1 MYRHAHILG
10 LSSVSV
16 GSFALMIGAE
26 GRRALVLAGLLAA
39 AAVAS
44 LLLERQARR
53 RAEVKGA
60 AAPQES
66 IVTTKRILML
76 MLAVGLVAYIGG
88 GSTFSTFS
96 AETANTG
103 STAASGTL
111 TMSDQVNAGTA
122 CLSANATS
130 LDNYQG
136 GTPGVTTGAC
146 DIPLTLTNQAPGVFS
161 GNAKITIANTGSLDA
176 SQLLLY
182 APYANATLATQVSS
196 GSTVSSIA
204 TTAIEG
210 NVVAGDTIELDYGG
224 QSIQMVAAANVSPGK
239 TAITIAN
246 PGSLTGTISS
256 GSANVTSIT
265 TTNLRQGM
273 TVTGANIPANT
284 TVLQVNASSIVM
296 SNNAGGTGSTSESLT
311 FSVKAAQDFKVGT
324 RVYDTSS
331 NASPTTTEC
340 FDTITQTSPVS
351 GATKGSD
358 LNFNGTDIGDG
369 SHWDSTDTYCR
380 TLLFWVQ
387 EQSQPVPTQTVTLTS
402 GNTTVSGLDTTSLGK
417 YMTVTGTNIPAN
429 TTISSITGTPGPG
442 GSVVLSNAP
451 TGSGSSTLTF
461 TANYCWWGLGSS
473 SSAVTSLA
481 TTNGMCLAPIS
492 AGFSGATNIVGT
504 TTSLTFATAL
514 KGNVKS
520 GDILTISEPRKM
532 VVRCTAGQDA
542 YIGATTVTVSG
553 CTSSATAWVP
563 ATGENFTSAATI
575 VDTTINNGLNS
586 DTTDTISN
594 FDTSKNSSNKIE
606 MPALTANA
614 GGPLSSGSGYSNV
627 ELAKHGT
634 TGDTRVFYV
643 GVFFPAGSGSAQN
656 ATQGLSSQFGLSWK
670 IQQG

>member
-10 LSSVSV
+10 LLSVSV
-16 GSFALMIGAE
+16 GSFALVVGAE
-26 GRRALVLAGLLAA
+26 GRRALVVAGLLGAS
-39 AAVAS
+39 AVAS

-53 RAEVKGA
+53 RAEVQGA
-60 AAPQES
+60 AAPDGS

-76 MLAVGLVAYIGG
+76 MVAVGLVAYAGG

-111 TMSDQVNAGTA
+111 TMSDEVNTGTA

-130 LDNYQG
+130 NDNYQG

-146 DIPLTLTNQAPGVFS
+146 DIPLTLTNQAPGIFG

-182 APYANATLATQVSS
+182 APYTNATLATQVSS
-196 GSTVSSIA
+196 GSTISSI
-204 TTAIEG
+204 TTTPLEG
-210 NVVAGDTIELDYGG
+210 SIVTGDTIELDYGG
-224 QSIQMVAAANVSPGK
+224 QSVQMVAGASVSPTK

-246 PGSLTGTISS
+246 PGSTSGTLATGGAT
-256 GSANVTSIT
+256 VTSIT

-273 TVTGANIPANT
+273 TVTGTGIPANT
-284 TVLQVNASSIVM
+284 TVVQVNASTIVL
-296 SNNAGGTGSTSESLT
+296 SNNATTNGAQTLT
-311 FSVKAAQDFKVGT
+311 FAVKAAIDFKVGT
-324 RVYDTSS
+324 RVYDTSA

-340 FDTITQTSPVS
+340 FDAITQTSPVG
-351 GATKGSD
+351 GATKGND

-369 SHWDSTDTYCR
+369 SHWDSTNAFCR

-402 GNTTVSGLDTTSLGK
+402 GNTTVSNIDTTSLVAK
-417 YMTVTGTNIPAN
+417 MTVTGTNIPPN
-429 TTISSITGTPGPG
+429 TTIASISGAPGPG
-442 GSVVLSNAP
+442 GALVLSNAP

-461 TANYCWWGLGSS
+461 TANYCWWGLGSG

-492 AGFSGATNIVGT
+492 PSFTGATTVTGS
-504 TTSLTFATAL
+504 TTSLTFAAGL
-514 KGNVKS
+514 RGNIAN
-520 GDILTISEPRKM
+520 GDTITISEPKKM

-542 YIGATTVTVSG
+542 YIGASTVTVSG
-553 CTSSATAWVP
+553 CTSSAATWVSG
-563 ATGENFTSAATI
+563 TGESFSTAATI
-575 VDTTINNGLNS
+575 VDTTTNNGLNA

-594 FDTSKNSSNKIE
+594 FDTSKNSSNKME
-606 MPALTANA
+606 MPALTSNGAHV
-614 GGPLSSGSGYSNV
+614 PSGAGYSSV
-627 ELAKHGT
+627 ELARHGT
-634 TGDTRVFYV
+634 TGDTRVFYL
-643 GVFFPAGSGSAQN
+643 GAFFPASGTQNSA
-656 ATQGLSSQFGLSWK
+656 QGLSSQFGLSWR